1 MSNLDQQER
10 VAQLD
15 TEGMDRGISFL
26 GLTWASEASL
36 IGSGWLFG
44 ALSAL
49 TIAGPSAI
57 IAWVIATI
65 IVAVLA
71 LIHAELG
78 GLFPVSGGTSR
89 FPHYAF
95 GSFAGATFGWM
106 SYLQAAAVAPIE
118 VLAAIE
124 YISTAHFAH
133 SWYNGTKLTGVGIV
147 VALIL
152 LFLFTVVNLVGVRWL
167 ARVNNSL
174 TWWKVAIPVLTI
186 IVFLIFKFH
195 GSNFSAAGGFFIH
208 GAVVKSILIAIPS
221 GGIVF
226 SLLGFE
232 QAVQL
237 GGEARNPSD
246 VPKAVIVSL
255 IIGATIYILLQVAF
269 IGALQPS
276 LLAHINT
283 WSELGPTSNNATIQA
298 LNAAPFHQVAV
309 LAGLSWLAVL
319 LRIDAVVSPAGT
331 GLIYL
336 TSGSRI
342 LFALS
347 KNGYIPE
354 LFENVSGRARV
365 PVAAIILTA
374 VVGVIFLLPF
384 PSWAKLVN
392 VVTSASVLMY
402 AGAPLALGA
411 LRLQKPELPRSYRL
425 PAANFLAPA
434 GFACASLIVY
444 FSGWETYS
452 TLMVALLLGY
462 GLIGLSFAGHMN
474 PNQPRMDWNALP
486 WVIAYLVGMGIV
498 SYLGDFGAGGIIGG
512 IGIFKHVLDHGGNDT
527 SEFSLYAW
535 IVVVILYSLAIYYWA
550 LRTRLSPEQVD
561 HYVREV
567 YPPPAGEG

>member
-1 MSNLDQQER
+1 MSELGQQEQQ
-10 VAQLD
+10 ATLD
-15 TEGMDRGISFL
+15 SEGMDRGISFL

-44 ALSAL
+44 ALTAV

-57 IAWVIATI
+57 IAWVVAS
-65 IVAVLA
+65 IVVGVLA
-71 LIHAELG
+71 LVHAELG

-124 YISTAHFAH
+124 YFSTVGFA
-133 SWYNGTKLTGVGIV
+133 SGWYNGTKLTGVGIV
-147 VALIL
+147 VAVIL
-152 LFLFTVVNLVGVRWL
+152 MALFTIVNLFGVRWL

-174 TWWKVAIPVLTI
+174 TWWKVLVPVLTI
-186 IVFLIFKFH
+186 IVFIGWKFH
-195 GSNFSAAGGFFIH
+195 GSNFSAGGGFFVQ
-208 GAVVKSILIAIPS
+208 GAAVKSILLAIP

-237 GGEARNPSD
+237 GGEAKNPSD

-255 IIGATIYILLQVAF
+255 IIGATIYVLLQVAF
-269 IGALQPS
+269 IGAIQPHM
-276 LLAHINT
+276 LAKAGT
-283 WSELGPTSNNATIQA
+283 WANLGPTSNNASVQA
-298 LNAAPFHQVAV
+298 LNAAPFHEVAV
-309 LAGLSWLAVL
+309 LAGLGWLGVV
-319 LRIDAVVSPAGT
+319 LRIDAIVSPTGT

-347 KNGYIPE
+347 KNGYIPRT
-354 LFENVSGRARV
+354 FENVSGRARV
-365 PVAAIILTA
+365 PVTAILLTS
-374 VVGVIFLLPF
+374 VVGLVFLLPF

-411 LRLQKPELPRSYRL
+411 LRLQKPDLPRSYRM
-425 PAANFLAPA
+425 PAAGFLSPA
-434 GFACASLIVY
+434 AFVAASLIVY
-444 FSGWETYS
+444 FSGWTTYS

-462 GLIGLSFAGHMN
+462 LLIGISFTFHLN
-474 PNQPRMDWNALP
+474 PNQPRIDWKAAP
-486 WVIAYLVGMGIV
+486 WVLTYLIGMGLI
-498 SYLGDFGAGGIIGG
+498 SYLGSFGAGGIIGSV
-512 IGIFKHVLDHGGNDT
+512 GIFKHVLDHGGNDT
-527 SEFSLYAW
+527 SEFALYAW
-535 IVVVILYSLAIYYWA
+535 IIVVALFSTVIYYWA
-550 LRTRLSPEQVD
+550 RASRLSPEEVD
-561 HYVREV
+561 HYVRDV